1 MSRFILLLFFISTCL
16 LVDCSDS
23 TSPQPAEPTLL
34 LTFTGTEERLEVNT
48 VANQYMSEY
57 GYCCEGRVMPF
68 DIHTDDDPRLCGRRT
83 HIDSM
88 YAQDDGTFRITGT
101 FSLVNDGGTWTGTLE
116 GALDLSGVHVDLKGY
131 GQGNY
136 QGLYFEM
143 TSYVEG
149 DPTTPTGTGWFEGS
163 LYQLH

>member
-1 MSRFILLLFFISTCL
+1 MLRYMLFSLIIISAL
-16 LVDCSDS
+16 FPGCSEDN
-23 TSPQPAEPTLL
+23 PAQPTEPTLISH
-34 LTFTGTEERLEVNT
+34 FTGTENRFEVNT
-48 VANQYMSEY
+48 VANQYMSEN

-88 YAQDDGTFRITGT
+88 YAQSDGTFRITGT
-101 FSLVNDGGTWTGTLE
+101 FSLVNDGGTWTGTLH
-116 GALDLSGVHVDLKGY
+116 GALDLQGVHVDLKGY

-136 QGLYFEM
+136 SGLYFEM
-143 TSYVEG
+143 VSYVNG

-163 LYQLH
+163 LYQLP